1 MKTSDNPSG
10 YTACRARR
18 SALRPPPKRESIAQK
33 RLGVTFFARSLTE
46 QARQQILAN
55 IIDTFA
61 GFAIIAAEENVE
73 LVMSRNADYVTI
85 YTVSVPIKRVKPEFQ
100 GNAAEEDLILVDD
113 CESEAVE
120 DDSST
125 SASFL
130 QRLMRALR
138 VLFPPRINSVD
149 SRSVARQRGL
159 WNIYSDRCS
168 LRPDVKRHIVALIAE
183 RNSALVDVEANEV
196 ELKTLVSLERGPQY
210 SVSMPVRSVKREFL
224 ERFDDYQS
232 VQRNAEQ
239 GEGVGSIGGEMLTS
253 SGGRPA
259 RQRRRAAAIV
269 EEASEK
275 AEFRESPASS
285 DDVDGGGTD
294 GWARIKE
301 QLNAQKVLRQGRQ
314 YGIGAAAVATA
325 TATAAVAKPPPAFV
339 LQRADAT
346 FTPPPNASVWSKEPL
361 AEFVPPTNPRDYWR
375 TKTGSPQEA
384 GHQQRIQTFHRQWLH
399 DDVWHGHEAASFTL
413 RPPAG

>member
-1 MKTSDNPSG
+1 
-10 YTACRARR
+10 
-18 SALRPPPKRESIAQK
+18 
-33 RLGVTFFARSLTE
+33 
-46 QARQQILAN
+46 
-55 IIDTFA
+55 
-61 GFAIIAAEENVE
+61 
-73 LVMSRNADYVTI
+73 MSRNADYVTI

-113 CESEAVE
+113 CESEAAE
-120 DDSST
+120 DDNST

-138 VLFPPRINSVD
+138 VLFPPRIDSVD

-224 ERFDDYQS
+224 ERFDDYQN

-239 GEGVGSIGGEMLTS
+239 GEAVGSIGGETLTS
-253 SGGRPA
+253 SGSRPA
-259 RQRRRAAAIV
+259 RQRRRAAATL
-269 EEASEK
+269 EEASES
-275 AEFRESPASS
+275 AESRESPASS

-301 QLNAQKVLRQGRQ
+301 ELNAQKVLRQGRQ
-314 YGIGAAAVATA
+314 YGVGAAAA
-325 TATAAVAKPPPAFV
+325 ATAAVAEPPPAFV

-346 FTPPPNASVWSKEPL
+346 FTPPPNASVWFKEPV

-375 TKTGSPQEA
+375 TKTGPPQEA
-384 GHQQRIQTFHRQWLH
+384 G
-399 DDVWHGHEAASFTL
+399 VPHEPNS
-413 RPPAG
+413 

>member
-1 MKTSDNPSG
+1 MAINW
-10 YTACRARR
+10 
-18 SALRPPPKRESIAQK
+18 PPPKRESIAQK

-55 IIDTFA
+55 ILDTFA

-100 GNAAEEDLILVDD
+100 GNATEEDLILVDD
-113 CESEAVE
+113 CELEAAE
-120 DDSST
+120 DDNST

-138 VLFPPRINSVD
+138 VLFPPRIDSVD

-210 SVSMPVRSVKREFL
+210 TVSMPVRSVKREFL

-239 GEGVGSIGGEMLTS
+239 GEGVGSIGGETLMS
-253 SGGRPA
+253 SGSRPA
-259 RQRRRAAAIV
+259 RQRRRAAAIL
-269 EEASEK
+269 EEASES
-275 AEFRESPASS
+275 AESRESPASS

-301 QLNAQKVLRQGRQ
+301 ELHAQKVLRQGCQ
-314 YGIGAAAVATA
+314 YGVGAAA
-325 TATAAVAKPPPAFV
+325 ATAAVAEPPPAFV
-339 LQRADAT
+339 LQRTDAT

-361 AEFVPPTNPRDYWR
+361 AEFVPPTNPRDHWR
-375 TKTGSPQEA
+375 TKTGPQQEA
-384 GHQQRIQTFHRQWLH
+384 GHQQGIQTFHGQWLH
-399 DDVWHGHEAASFTL
+399 GDVWHGHEAARFTL
-413 RPPAG
+413 RRPAGGS